1 MNLGHRLKTV
11 VFFLTIVF
19 YSVTMF
25 FKGTY
30 MTTPTRFYLE
40 QQILDCWRV
49 TDDISTILD
58 ISEGGD
64 IDRIQNSLIGI
75 RELYTQRFDDM
86 WATVDAMIK
95 DGKIL

>member
-1 MNLGHRLKTV
+1 
-11 VFFLTIVF
+11 
-19 YSVTMF
+19 
-25 FKGTY
+25 

-49 TDDISTILD
+49 TDDITTILA

-64 IDRIQNSLIGI
+64 IDRIQNSLIGL